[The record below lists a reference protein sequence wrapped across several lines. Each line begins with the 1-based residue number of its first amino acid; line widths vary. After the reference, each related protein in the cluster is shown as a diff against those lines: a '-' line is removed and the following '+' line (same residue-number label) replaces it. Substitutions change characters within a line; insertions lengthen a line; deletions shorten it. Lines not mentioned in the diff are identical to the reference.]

1 VKRLFFPEVLFSKMS
16 SSRKVECD
24 ISIKAKPASIIA
36 AFMEAE
42 ALKKWW
48 NVDRSMIEPTP
59 GGVYLLAWNAG
70 PSAFGY
76 VTTGIIGEYEAH
88 TKLVIEKFC
97 YLNPEKP
104 VLGPMT
110 ISIRVE
116 KENNGTICHLCQDG
130 YGEGADW
137 DWYYHA
143 VHGAWPVVLKSLKA
157 YLERKGLN
165 TFLATE

>member
-1 VKRLFFPEVLFSKMS
+1 MS

-36 AFMEAE
+36 AFVEAD
-42 ALKKWW
+42 ALKIWW
-48 NVDRSMIEPTP
+48 NVDMSMIEPTP

-88 TKLVIEKFC
+88 TKLVIEKFF

-110 ISIRVE
+110 LSIQVK
-116 KENNGTICHLCQDG
+116 KETSGTICHLCQDG
-130 YGEGADW
+130 YGTGADW
-137 DWYYHA
+137 DWYYEA
-143 VHGAWPVVLKSLKA
+143 VKGAWPEVLKSLKVF
-157 YLERKGLN
+157 LE
-165 TFLATE
+165 